1 MTKTTPRPLA
11 ELQADFVRIGALLK
25 QAREDVATLRR
36 LSMAEAQAET
46 LAAELDDIKR
56 QMDRA
61 YVDEDRAKED
71 AFIAGIKDV
80 QITEGDHRDNL
91 IRRTFT
97 VVVTREGNDGYGQR
111 ERTSERTG
119 LTSLGADEYAWL
131 LRHPERIPASILA
144 LADDPRS
151 AFQTYFG
158 GKKRGY
164 LRGA

>member
-1 MTKTTPRPLA
+1 MTKTTNRPLA
-11 ELQADFVRIGALLK
+11 ELQSDFVRVGALLQ
-25 QAREDVATLRR
+25 QAREDVETLRR

-46 LAAELDDIKR
+46 LAAELDAIKR
-56 QMDRA
+56 QIDRA
-61 YVDEDRAKED
+61 LVDEDKAKED

-80 QITEGDHRDNL
+80 RITEGDARENL

-97 VVVTREGNDGYGQR
+97 VHVTRTGNDGQR
-111 ERTSERTG
+111 DWETTAEKTG
-119 LTSLGADEYAWL
+119 LTSLRAEEYAWL

-144 LADDPRS
+144 LADDPRT

-164 LRGA
+164 FRGA

>member
-1 MTKTTPRPLA
+1 MTKTTTRPLA
-11 ELQADFVRIGALLK
+11 ELQADFVRVGALLK
-25 QAREDVATLRR
+25 QAREDVETLRR

-46 LAAELDDIKR
+46 LAAELDAIKR

-61 YVDEDRAKED
+61 FVDEDKAKED

-80 QITEGDHRDNL
+80 RITEGDQRENL

-97 VVVTREGNDGYGQR
+97 VAITREAFDGD
-111 ERTSERTG
+111 RTTETTAQRTG
-119 LTSLGADEYAWL
+119 LTSLRPEEYTWL

-144 LADDPRS
+144 LADDPRT
-151 AFQTYFG
+151 AFQVYFG

>member
-1 MTKTTPRPLA
+1 MTKTTTRPLA
-11 ELQADFVRIGALLK
+11 ELQADFVRVGALLQ
-25 QAREDVATLRR
+25 QAREDVETLRR

-46 LAAELDDIKR
+46 LAAELDAIKR
-56 QMDRA
+56 QIDRA
-61 YVDEDRAKED
+61 LVDEDRAKED

-80 QITEGDHRDNL
+80 RITEGDQRENL
-91 IRRTFT
+91 LRRTFT
-97 VVVTREGNDGYGQR
+97 VHVTRTGNDGQR
-111 ERTSERTG
+111 DWETTAEKTG
-119 LTSLGADEYAWL
+119 LTSLKPEEYVWL

-144 LADDPRS
+144 LADDPRT

>member
-1 MTKTTPRPLA
+1 MTKTTTRPLA
-11 ELQADFVRIGALLK
+11 ELQADFVRVGALLK
-25 QAREDVATLRR
+25 QAREDVETLRR

-46 LAAELDDIKR
+46 LAAELEAIKR

-61 YVDEDRAKED
+61 FADEDKAKED

-80 QITEGDHRDNL
+80 RITEGDQRDNL

-97 VVVTREGNDGYGQR
+97 VAVTRTGNDGLR
-111 ERTSERTG
+111 DWETTAEKTG
-119 LTSLGADEYAWL
+119 LTSLKPEEYAWL

-144 LADDPRS
+144 LADDPRT